1 MAMAMTKTVSQRMRR
16 PWYRPSLTVQIM
28 IGLVVGG
35 VIGWLRP
42 DWGNAV
48 YFLRDIFIN
57 LIKSIIAPLVF
68 STIVVGVAGAGALRK
83 VGRMGVKALVYFEIV
98 TTAALFIGLA
108 VVNFTKPGV
117 GVTLA
122 ATNTEIIKTIGE
134 SHPKTLVET
143 IVHAFPS
150 SVIEAMVRGDV
161 LQIVA
166 FSVLFA
172 LAVSAV
178 GEKGQ
183 PIVRAMESLSQI
195 MFKFTNYVM
204 LFAPIGV
211 GAAMAHTI
219 GTQGL
224 GVLVNLAKLIGS
236 LYLALVIFILSVF
249 GLVIWVARIP
259 VRQFVRAV
267 REPAA
272 LAFATTSSESAL
284 PKAMESM
291 ERFGVPRHIVGFVMP
306 TGYSFNLDGSTLYL
320 ALASVFVAQA
330 AETNT
335 GWHMSFGQ
343 QIVMMLT
350 LMLTSKGVAAVPRA
364 SLVILLATL
373 NSFLP
378 SGLGPIGVA
387 IIFGVDELMDMGR
400 TCVNVIGNCLAT
412 VVVARWEKEFDEKRA
427 HVFGTPAEAELD
439 LKSGDVAFADA
450 VAQGD

>member
-1 MAMAMTKTVSQRMRR
+1 MTGRSSQQLRS

-68 STIVVGVAGAGALRK
+68 STIVVGIAGAGALRK

-108 VVNFTKPGV
+108 VVNFTKPGA

-122 ATNTEIIKTIGE
+122 TTSTDVIKAIE
-134 SHPKTLVET
+134 QSHPKTLVET

-161 LQIVA
+161 LQIVM

-178 GEKGQ
+178 GEKGK
-183 PIVRAMESLSQI
+183 PIIRAMESLSQV

-224 GVLVNLAKLIGS
+224 GVLVNLGKLILS
-236 LYLALVIFILSVF
+236 LYLALLIFIVIIF
-249 GLVIWVARIP
+249 GLVVLIARVP
-259 VRQFVRAV
+259 LRQFVRAV

-330 AETNT
+330 AETTT
-335 GWHMSFGQ
+335 GWHMGFGQ
-343 QIVMMLT
+343 QLVMMLT

-364 SLVILLATL
+364 SLVILLAAL
-373 NSFLP
+373 NSFVP
-378 SGLGPIGVA
+378 AGLGPIGVA

-412 VVVARWEKEFDEKRA
+412 VVIARWEKEFDEGRA
-427 HVFGTPAEAELD
+427 RVFGTPAEAELD

>member
-1 MAMAMTKTVSQRMRR
+1 MTKDASMRRPSR
-16 PWYRPSLTVQIM
+16 PWYRPSLTTQIM

-35 VIGWLRP
+35 IIGWLRP

-68 STIVVGVAGAGALRK
+68 STIVVGIAGAGTLKK

-98 TTAALFIGLA
+98 TTLALFIGLT
-108 VVNFTKPGV
+108 VVNVTKPGV
-117 GVTLA
+117 GVMLA
-122 ATNTEIIKTIGE
+122 ASNTDVIKTIGQ

-150 SVIEAMVRGDV
+150 SIVEAMVRGDV

-172 LAVSAV
+172 FAVSAI
-178 GEKGQ
+178 GERGK
-183 PIVRAMESLSQI
+183 PIIRGMESLSQV

-204 LFAPIGV
+204 MFAPIGV
-211 GAAMAHTI
+211 GAAMAHTV

-224 GVLVNLAKLIGS
+224 GVLVNLGKLILS
-236 LYLALVIFILSVF
+236 LYLALVIFIVLAF
-249 GLVIWVARIP
+249 GVVMLIARVP
-259 VRQFVRAV
+259 LRQFVRAV
-267 REPAA
+267 REPAV

-284 PKAMESM
+284 PKAMQSM

-320 ALASVFVAQA
+320 AMASVFVAQA
-330 AETNT
+330 AETT
-335 GWHMSFGQ
+335 MGWHMGLGQ
-343 QIVMMLT
+343 QITMMLT

-373 NSFLP
+373 NTFLP
-378 SGLGPIGVA
+378 AGLGPIGVA
-387 IIFGVDELMDMGR
+387 VIFGVDELMDMGR
-400 TCVNVIGNCLAT
+400 TCVNLIGNCLAT
-412 VVVARWEKEFDEKRA
+412 AVIARWEGEFDDNRA
-427 HVFGTPAEAELD
+427 RVFGTPAEAELD
-439 LKSGDVAFADA
+439 LRSGDVAFAE
-450 VAQGD
+450 VAEES